1 MKNKPKS
8 YFDNMVE
15 LSAKNETFNEMS
27 LRSLNWY
34 KKKVKDVF
42 GGTETNPEKFF
53 DKANYPNK
61 PIPGNIITFKYNPKT
76 RDTLQYYDIYP
87 LVLVLKLVPGGFL
100 GLNFHYLSPGD
111 RAAFMSKLEQYQR
124 ATADGVIRINITYSM
139 LKLATRLVYYKAC
152 IRSYK
157 RSQIGN
163 MLYTLTP
170 NEWELALFLPT
181 EKFVK
186 MPKRRVWNIS
196 RQIIEENRNGKRKR
210 N

>member
-1 MKNKPKS
+1 
-8 YFDNMVE
+8 MVE
-15 LSAKNETFNEMS
+15 LSAKNENFNEMS

-42 GGTETNPEKFF
+42 GAAETNPEKFF

-76 RDTLQYYDIYP
+76 RDTLKYYDIFP
-87 LVLVLKLVPGGFL
+87 LVLVLKLIPGGFI
-100 GLNFHYLSPGD
+100 GLNFHYLSPAD
-111 RAAFMSKLEQYQR
+111 RADFMNKLEPFQR
-124 ATADGVIRINITYSM
+124 VASQGIIRINITYSM
-139 LKLATRLVYYKAC
+139 LKVSTRLVHYKAC
-152 IRSYK
+152 LRSYK

-170 NEWELALFLPT
+170 DEWELALFLPT

-186 MPKRRVWNIS
+186 VTKRRVWNIS
-196 RQIIEENRNGKRKR
+196 RQIIEENKNGRRKR